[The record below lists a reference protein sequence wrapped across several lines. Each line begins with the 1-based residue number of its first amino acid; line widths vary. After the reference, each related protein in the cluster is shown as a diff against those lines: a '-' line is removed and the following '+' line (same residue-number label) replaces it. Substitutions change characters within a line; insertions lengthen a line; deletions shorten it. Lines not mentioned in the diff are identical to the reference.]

1 MREQTIADSF
11 EFSGIGLHTGEL
23 ATVRIFPAPPGKGI
37 IFRRVDLDNFEL
49 RADVASVARVA
60 YATTLMNRGVWIS
73 TVEHLLSALYGVGI
87 DNAYVELDNFEV
99 PILDGSALPYVEAI
113 ARVGTVQ
120 QDRVRQYIRITK
132 EFVITEGDKTLGIYP
147 SDGFS
152 IKYDIDFSH
161 PLIGAQS
168 LDLEFTG
175 TNYADWIAPARTFG
189 FYHEVEMLLASGLAR
204 GGSLENAIV
213 LTETGMLNDTSLR
226 FPDEFVRHKTL
237 DLLGDFALI
246 GQPVLGRLV
255 AHRAGHALHTRFA
268 AELLE
273 STAHWTMDSG
283 AEKVSVA
290 SAR

>member
-1 MREQTIADSF
+1 MRERTIAKPI
-11 EFSGIGLHTGEL
+11 EFSGIGLHTGERVTMTIL
-23 ATVRIFPAPPGKGI
+23 PAPAGKGI
-37 IFRRVDLDNFEL
+37 VFRRIDLENFEL

-99 PILDGSALPYVEAI
+99 PILDGSALPFTQAI
-113 ARVGTVQ
+113 ARVGFAAQ
-120 QDRVRQYIRITK
+120 EMPKQYMRITR
-132 EFVITEGDKTLGIYP
+132 EFVLNDGEKTLGIYP
-147 SDGFS
+147 SDVFA
-152 IKYDIDFSH
+152 IQYDINFPH
-161 PLIGAQS
+161 PLIGKQR
-168 LDLEFTG
+168 LEIQFTG
-175 TNYADWIAPARTFG
+175 TNYADFIAPARTFG
-189 FYHEVEMLLASGLAR
+189 FYHEVEKLQASGLIR

-226 FPDEFVRHKTL
+226 FPDEFVRHKVL

-255 AHRAGHALHTRFA
+255 ADRAGHALHTRFV

-273 STAHWTMDSG
+273 STSHWVIDSPV
-283 AEKVSVA
+283 ELPVSSV
-290 SAR
+290 R